1 MFGMG
6 FTEILIIGVIAILF
20 LGPDKLPETMVEIA
34 KFIKNMKQSI
44 SSAKD
49 SIESELHVSEMREEM
64 LNYKNELTSAS
75 SELNRLGSLDDLQDE
90 INEIKKEVKVDFKE
104 ESPTPVAP
112 DKPEVV
118 TFKKKKKKTKPA
130 DTKPSDISDANV

>member
-6 FTEILIIGVIAILF
+6 FTEILVIGVIAILF

-34 KFIKNMKQSI
+34 KFIKNIKRTI

-49 SIESELHVSEMREEM
+49 SIESELHVSQMREEM
-64 LNYKNELTSAS
+64 LNYKKELTSAS
-75 SELNRLGSLDDLQDE
+75 SELDRLSSLDDLQNE
-90 INEIKKEVKVDFKE
+90 INAIKKEVKVDIQE

-112 DKPEVV
+112 AKPEVV
-118 TFKKKKKKTKPA
+118 TFKKKTKPT
-130 DTKPSDISDANV
+130 DTSDADV